1 MKLPKHVTECLDALE
16 NAGFAAYAV
25 GGCVRDMVLGLEPQD
40 YDLCTAAPP
49 EQTQMVFQ
57 DRKLV
62 LAGVKHGTV
71 GVITD
76 SGVVEITTFRT
87 EGGYADSRHPD
98 WVRFV
103 PHVEDDLARRDF
115 TVNAMAYS
123 PKRGLIDPFDG
134 QEDLQNK
141 ILRAVGDPQQRF
153 REDALRI
160 LRGVRFASRF
170 GLIPDP
176 ATEEAMFSLAPLMDH
191 LARERVFSEL
201 CKLLVTATADDL
213 LRFSP
218 VITGAIP
225 ELQAQV
231 GFDQRTPH
239 HAYDIYT
246 HTAHVV
252 GHVPTDLTLRWAALL
267 HDVGKPSCFTVDENG
282 RGHFKGHAGE
292 GAEMADAIL
301 RRFKAP
307 TALREDVVLLIGQH
321 MTRMEPDRKFLRRRM
336 SRLGQDTLD
345 KLLHLQYADM
355 CSKGISKD
363 EEKAQF
369 ARVLTLVEQLRAEDA
384 CLTLKDL
391 AIDGHDLMAL
401 GFQGSAI
408 GICLNSLL
416 EQVVDETLA
425 NERAALLDAA
435 RQLAP

>member
-1 MKLPKHVTECLDALE
+1 MKLPQYVTECLDALE
-16 NAGFAAYAV
+16 SAGFAAYAV
-25 GGCVRDMVLGLEPQD
+25 GGCVRDMLLGREPQD
-40 YDLCTAAPP
+40 YDLCTAALP
-49 EQTQMVFQ
+49 EQTQAVFH

-71 GVITD
+71 GVITEG
-76 SGVVEITTFRT
+76 GVVEITTFRT

-115 TVNAMAYS
+115 TVNAIAYS
-123 PKRGLIDPFDG
+123 PKRGLIDPFGG
-134 QEDLQNK
+134 QADLNNK

-170 GLIPDP
+170 DLTPDP
-176 ATEEAMFSLAPLMDH
+176 TTADAMFSLTPLMDH

-201 CKLLVTATADDL
+201 CKLLTTATAQDL
-213 LRFSP
+213 LTFAP

-225 ELQAQV
+225 ELQPQV

-252 GHVPTDLTLRWAALL
+252 EHVPADLTLRWAALL
-267 HDVGKPSCFTVDENG
+267 HDVGKPDSFTMDEDG
-282 RGHFKGHAGE
+282 RGHFKGHAPV
-292 GAEMADAIL
+292 GAALADQIL
-301 RRFKAP
+301 LRLKAP
-307 TALREDVVLLIGQH
+307 TALREDVVMLIEQH

-336 SRLGQDTLD
+336 SRLGSPAMD
-345 KLLHLQYADM
+345 KLLQLQYADM
-355 CSKGISKD
+355 CSKGVSKD

-369 ARVLTLVEQLRAEDA
+369 AQVLTLMDQLQAEDT

-401 GFQGSAI
+401 GLQGSAI
-408 GICLNSLL
+408 GNCLNALL
-416 EQVVDETLA
+416 AQVVDEALPNDRT
-425 NERAALLDAA
+425 ALLETVK
-435 RQLAP
+435 QHAP